1 MTKDITFLNPIGTV
15 LAVFALTGLSN
26 DCPWARTTQLPEAV
40 REGPTAAPP
49 FLPGQASDPADGHQ
63 QFLDHP
69 NWLGPFV
76 PTPTRVVDAVL
87 ALAEVGG
94 DDVVYDLGSGDGRII
109 ITAAQKFGAQAV
121 GIEWNDTLCEQASLV
136 IRQLLLEP
144 RARIICGDIFEQ
156 DISSATVVIAYLLPK
171 SLERLTPI
179 MEQQL
184 KEGARVVSID
194 CEIPGWRVVRQTKV
208 IAKSRPDHWDLYLY
222 QIR

>member
-1 MTKDITFLNPIGTV
+1 MTNDIKFLNLIGTV
-15 LAVFALTGLSN
+15 LAVLALTGLSN
-26 DCPWARTTQLPEAV
+26 DCPKGRTAQLPEAV
-40 REGPTAAPP
+40 REGPTATPP
-49 FLPGQASDPADGHQ
+49 SLPGQASDPDDGHQ

-87 ALAEVGG
+87 ALAEVGK
-94 DDVVYDLGSGDGRII
+94 DDLVYDLGSGDGRII

-121 GIEWNDTLCEQASLV
+121 GIEWNDTLCEQASLA
-136 IRQLLLEP
+136 IRQLQLEP

-156 DISSATVVIAYLLPK
+156 DISSATVVIAYLLPE